1 MCVRAHVYHVC
12 DLVTFS
18 RLTGVDGI
26 KTKVACP
33 PPGRAHGK
41 DLPFTLGEA
50 LDALRDDHVIC
61 DALGQQFVDWFIQL
75 KNDSEIAKLEQDLS
89 KEELDKEREFY
100 LKL

>member
-1 MCVRAHVYHVC
+1 MCLLCLWLAN
-12 DLVTFS
+12 FS
-18 RLTGVDGI
+18 RLIGVDGI

-61 DALGQQFVDWFIQL
+61 EALGQQFVDWFIQM
-75 KNDSEIAKLEQDLS
+75 KKETEIAKLEQDLS
-89 KEELDKEREFY
+89 KEEFDREREFY
-100 LKL
+100 LML